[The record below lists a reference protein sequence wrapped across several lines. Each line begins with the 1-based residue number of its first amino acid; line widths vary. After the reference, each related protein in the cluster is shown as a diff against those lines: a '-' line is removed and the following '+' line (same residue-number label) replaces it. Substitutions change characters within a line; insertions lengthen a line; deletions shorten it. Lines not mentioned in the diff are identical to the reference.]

1 VADEKDRVDMVPAL
15 TGGLLTR
22 RNALAAALALATA
35 LLPPVA
41 GAQAPTVMPR
51 AGIRVATPD
60 EVAKR
65 IREEEEMI
73 KVELPVAGLSRPVSY
88 YLRTHLPT
96 LTPLTPDDATAE
108 NLRFATAELHQPS
121 PFACVGDFDGDGRE
135 DVALVVREQTTQ
147 RLKLLALHQ
156 VTVNWNVGGLTS
168 QSYTAY
174 PIVEGSP
181 MVTGTSLDDLLVVC
195 ETPGRFESVDGS
207 VTLGLHHSSIRFGFS
222 LYYFLDG
229 RYQELLVGD

>member
-1 VADEKDRVDMVPAL
+1 MVPGL
-15 TGGLLTR
+15 TWGLLTR

-35 LLPPVA
+35 WLPPGA
-41 GAQAPTVMPR
+41 RAQAPTVAPR

-60 EVAKR
+60 DVAKR
-65 IREEEEMI
+65 IREEEEVI
-73 KVELPVAGLSRPVSY
+73 KAEPPVAGLSRPVSY

-108 NLRFATAELHQPS
+108 HRRFATTELHRPS

-156 VTVNWNVGGLTS
+156 MTVNWNVGGLTS

-174 PIVEGSP
+174 PIVEGGP
-181 MVTGTSLDDLLVVC
+181 MVAGTNLDNLLVVC
-195 ETPGRFESVDGS
+195 EHPGRFESVDGS

-222 LYYFLDG
+222 LYYFVDG
-229 RYQELLVGD
+229 RYQELLIGD

>member
-1 VADEKDRVDMVPAL
+1 
-15 TGGLLTR
+15 
-22 RNALAAALALATA
+22 
-35 LLPPVA
+35 
-41 GAQAPTVMPR
+41 
-51 AGIRVATPD
+51 
-60 EVAKR
+60 
-65 IREEEEMI
+65 MI
-73 KVELPVAGLSRPVSY
+73 KVEPPVAGLSRPVSY

-135 DVALVVREQTTQ
+135 DVALVMRDQTTQ
-147 RLKLLALHQ
+147 KLKLLALHQ

-174 PIVEGSP
+174 PIVEGGP
-181 MVTGTSLDDLLVVC
+181 MVAETKLDDLLLVC
-195 ETPGRFESVDGS
+195 VTPGRFESVDGS
-207 VTLGLHHSSIRFGFS
+207 VTLDLRHSSIRFGFS

-229 RYQELLVGD
+229 RYQEMLIGD